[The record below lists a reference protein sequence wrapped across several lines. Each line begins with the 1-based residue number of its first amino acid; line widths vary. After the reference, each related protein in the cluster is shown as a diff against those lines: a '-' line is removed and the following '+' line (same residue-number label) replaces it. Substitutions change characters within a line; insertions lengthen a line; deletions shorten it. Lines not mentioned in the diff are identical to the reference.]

1 MGVFS
6 DDRFEHEGRIMTYV
20 CYKCGRE
27 VQLNIDAPSQFF
39 ICKYCGSKIFIK
51 RRPPVVKAVKA
62 R

>member
-1 MGVFS
+1 
-6 DDRFEHEGRIMTYV
+6 MTYV

-39 ICKYCGSKIFIK
+39 VCRYCGSKIFIK